1 MIVLDK
7 ALKILSDLTEFFKK
21 NPKFFLGVIFM
32 LMISLLFKQCDTN
45 MKLKKEIERQEVITD
60 NERARFKNNVDALTD
75 EVKILKDEKAYFKT
89 ILRVRDGEL
98 AHLDANLK
106 MAKEEVERL
115 LKENKKNG
123 QVKNI
128 FITKISSDISTNDVM
143 THVGKDSSGNTYVG
157 ISDSNQVFAVNTKTW
172 FKLTPEGNE
181 MKLSL
186 VDKYGDNRSSLLNH
200 SLNFSLS
207 LSQVEMDSNTTKVFV
222 QVKDKNG
229 NTIPRNLLDIPF
241 INGVDFIEVKAKE
254 KEVPAPIENKNRFGF
269 MVGLGSGLYNVGNNF
284 QPGWGVGVMLGYKL
298 F

>member
-7 ALKILSDLTEFFKK
+7 ALKILSDLTGFLKK

-32 LMISLLFKQCDTN
+32 LMISLLFRQCDTN
-45 MKLKKEIERQEVITD
+45 MKLKREIKRQEVITK
-60 NERARFKNNVDALTD
+60 NEQARFKNNIDALTG
-75 EVKILKDEKAYFKT
+75 EVQILNNEKAYFKT

-115 LKENKKNG
+115 LKENKKDG
-123 QVKNI
+123 QIRNI
-128 FITKISSDISTNDVM
+128 FITKISSDISTNDVL
-143 THVGKDSSGNTYVG
+143 THVGMDSLGNTYVG
-157 ISDSNQVFAVNTKTW
+157 ISDSNQVFELNTKTW
-172 FKLTPEGNE
+172 FKLRPEGNE

-186 VDKYGDNRSSLLNH
+186 VDKYGSNRSSLLNH

-222 QVKDKNG
+222 QAKDKNG
-229 NTIPRNLLDIPF
+229 NTIPRDLLDIPF

-254 KEVPAPIENKNRFGF
+254 KEVPAPIENKNRFGI

-284 QPGWGVGVMLGYKL
+284 QHGWGVGVMLGYKL
-298 F
+298 Y

>member
-207 LSQVEMDSNTTKVFV
+207 LSQVEMNSNTTKVFV

>member
-1 MIVLDK
+1 
-7 ALKILSDLTEFFKK
+7 
-21 NPKFFLGVIFM
+21 
-32 LMISLLFKQCDTN
+32 